1 MDQQASARAT
11 FFLRA
16 RIVFEDRNR
25 RRKTF
30 EDASSL
36 VVFILA
42 IKSVVICRPIDVDVD
57 EMPAVGI
64 LSFWR

>member
-1 MDQQASARAT
+1 M
-11 FFLRA
+11 FLRA
-16 RIVFEDRNR
+16 RIVFEDRKR

-57 EMPAVGI
+57 VDVDEMPAVGV